1 MAIGRISGQLLK
13 SNLLRSGENLA
24 FETDL
29 LYLDVVNSRIGVK
42 TTAPTTDLDVNG
54 SIRATTVQ
62 IDNELN
68 VGELTIS
75 ENTINSSS
83 STINF
88 TASAGQA
95 TVYHAKLQIDDFQI
109 SGNTI
114 STTVSNSP
122 IELKPNGTG
131 TVNIIANTNITG
143 NLNVTGDINATGN
156 VTIGGN
162 IIIGDSLTDTVTIN
176 ASIKSSL
183 IPETDIL
190 YDLGSSSFRWRTAF
204 LDNFT
209 VSNQLSLGTFT
220 FTGNTISSTA
230 SSINFNT
237 PNGNSVIFNSKIL
250 VGDYEIAGNSI
261 STTVSNSSIDIRPNG
276 TGSIELEANTNVT
289 GNLSVSG
296 NIDAVGNVTI
306 GGNIIIGDSLT
317 DNLVINASIRSDLV
331 PETDNVYDLGS
342 PSFRWRTV
350 YARDLFT
357 NFISVPS
364 LDVGNLM
371 FRDNEIT
378 TTTGADLYID
388 GNGVGGVRLG
398 NFRIVDNI
406 ITNVSV
412 NAVTEIEQS
421 GIGYFKI
428 QGTNGFVPPRGTTA
442 QRPSVLTGY
451 VPVPI
456 GMTRYNINS
465 SALEVWD
472 GTAWASPAGASGAV
486 SVTAANDISAQWAL
500 ILG

>member
-13 SNLLRSGENLA
+13 SNLLRAGENLA

-42 TTAPTTDLDVNG
+42 TTSPAADLDVNG
-54 SIRATTVQ
+54 TIRATTVQ
-62 IDNELN
+62 VDNQLT
-68 VGELTIS
+68 VGDLTIS
-75 ENTINSSS
+75 NNTINSSS

-95 TVYHAKLQIDDFQI
+95 TVYHSKLQIDDFQI

-114 STTVSNSP
+114 STLVSNSP
-122 IELKPNGTG
+122 IEIRPNGTG
-131 TVNIIANTNITG
+131 TLEILGSTNITG
-143 NLNVTGDINATGN
+143 DLNVTGNISATGN

-162 IIIGDSLTDTVTIN
+162 IIIGDNLTDTVTIN

-190 YDLGSSSFRWRTAF
+190 YDLGSSSFRWRTAY
-204 LDNFT
+204 LNNF
-209 VSNQLSLGTFT
+209 VVNNQFTLGTFS

-237 PNGNSVIFNSKIL
+237 PSGNSVIFNSKIL

-261 STTVSNSSIDIRPNG
+261 STIVSNSSIDIRPNG
-276 TGSIELEANTNVT
+276 TGTIELEANTNVT

-296 NIDAVGNVTI
+296 NINAVGNVTI
-306 GGNIIIGDSLT
+306 GGNIIIGDSLL
-317 DNLVINASIRSDLV
+317 DNLVINASIKSDLV
-331 PETDNVYDLGS
+331 PEVDNTYDLGS
-342 PSFRWRTV
+342 LSYRWRTV
-350 YARDLFT
+350 YAGQFYTDAM
-357 NFISVPS
+357 SVPAI
-364 LDVGNLM
+364 DVGNIM

-378 TTTGADLYID
+378 TTTGQDLYID

-398 NFRIVDNI
+398 NFKIVDNT
-406 ITNVSV
+406 ITNLSV
-412 NAVTEIEQS
+412 DAVTEIAQS

-428 QGTNGFVPPRGTTA
+428 QGTNGFVPPVGSDA
-442 QRPSVLTGY
+442 QRPSLVGGY
-451 VPVPI
+451 AFIPI
-456 GMTRYNINS
+456 GMTRYNTNS
-465 SALEVWD
+465 KSLEIWD
-472 GTAWASPAGASGAV
+472 GISWASPAGTSGAV
-486 SVTAANDISAQWAL
+486 SVTAANDIAAQWAL